1 MRKRGL
7 EVDPSEKLKS
17 HTYLSNS
24 DKTKSLKDDAVPPL
38 FSDSD
43 IIEVRNIPSTS
54 SSVNSGFV
62 HLNKQSRLSSNYIVN
77 MESNKTPLLEYIDLT
92 NHSTKDFEIHCSVP
106 GCMSDTDRDV
116 KDLSSFTPRKSLSFG
131 LQLIE
136 NNIVCERHLKSK
148 DIYNHE
154 LLVNG
159 LKKNVKSL
167 STLACSVPIDV
178 NKLAFNSGNNVLTNL
193 DKWST
198 PDRQSMSID
207 DFPTIDAPLKQKLK
221 NITANGSLSISLKT
235 IENSKIIESLDNLS
249 SKTSAKSSLS
259 IKLEPKIKHELPSP
273 TISPKI
279 KSNSSEL
286 PEIKPPVVPKCF
298 SLMKKSNVIDSNLDH
313 NTFHN
318 SQHTIIGNKPSKA
331 FKEKDYGYIFKI
343 SKTIKLPSSLW
354 KSIHRA
360 ARNETIFYQTDGVKT
375 FVKRVHFYNSLVP
388 IITIYNMKIF
398 IRTVD
403 FI

>member
-1 MRKRGL
+1 
-7 EVDPSEKLKS
+7 
-17 HTYLSNS
+17 
-24 DKTKSLKDDAVPPL
+24 
-38 FSDSD
+38 
-43 IIEVRNIPSTS
+43 
-54 SSVNSGFV
+54 
-62 HLNKQSRLSSNYIVN
+62 
-77 MESNKTPLLEYIDLT
+77 
-92 NHSTKDFEIHCSVP
+92 
-106 GCMSDTDRDV
+106 
-116 KDLSSFTPRKSLSFG
+116 
-131 LQLIE
+131 
-136 NNIVCERHLKSK
+136 
-148 DIYNHE
+148 
-154 LLVNG
+154 
-159 LKKNVKSL
+159 
-167 STLACSVPIDV
+167 
-178 NKLAFNSGNNVLTNL
+178 
-193 DKWST
+193 
-198 PDRQSMSID
+198 MSID

-388 IITIYNMKIF
+388 IITIYNMKYTFNVPIKSEIELKILLELTNSIEKSF
-398 IRTVD
+398 VMEKNSIGYFEKSYLKLRNQMKMIKNINIPTHK
-403 FI
+403 